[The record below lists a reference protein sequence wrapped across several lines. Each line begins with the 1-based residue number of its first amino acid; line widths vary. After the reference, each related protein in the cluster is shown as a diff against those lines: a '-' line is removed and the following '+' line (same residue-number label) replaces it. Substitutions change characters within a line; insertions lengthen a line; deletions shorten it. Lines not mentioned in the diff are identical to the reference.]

1 MADALFNDKPAESSG
16 SNAVSK
22 SELLSYVER
31 VERLEESKAEIATQ
45 IAEVKAEAKSK
56 GYSSKALN
64 AVLALR
70 KKDEDTLA
78 MIGHYADVLGV
89 FG

>member
-1 MADALFNDKPAESSG
+1 MSDKPLFNADEPSG
-16 SNAVSK
+16 TNAVSK
-22 SELLSYVER
+22 SELLAYCER
-31 VERLEESKAEIATQ
+31 VERLEESKAEIGDQ
-45 IAEVKAEAKSK
+45 IKEVKAEAKSK

-64 AVLALR
+64 AVLSLR
-70 KKDEDTLA
+70 KKDDDTLA

>member
-1 MADALFNDKPAESSG
+1 MADDIFEGGEPSG

-22 SELLSYVER
+22 TELLAFVER
-31 VERLEESKAEIATQ
+31 VERLEDEKKKVADQ

-56 GYSSKALN
+56 GYSPKALN
-64 AVLALR
+64 AVLSLR
-70 KKDEDTLA
+70 KKDENTLS